1 MTAPVSTENARDS
14 EHRREIA
21 NALNQVLRGQ
31 INTVSELTIA
41 NGTTSTAVADVNAH
55 MGSMP
60 ILMPTNATG
69 AALIGSATGV
79 YVSSRGVGTFTLTH
93 PNPGASATFLYAL
106 LG

>member
-31 INTVSELTIA
+31 INTVGELTVLA
-41 NGTTSTAVADVNAH
+41 GTTSTVIADVNAH

-60 ILMPTNATG
+60 ILTATNAPAASLVGG
-69 AALIGSATGV
+69 AVGIRVSARAVGS
-79 YVSSRGVGTFTLTH
+79 FTLTH
-93 PNPGASATFLYAL
+93 GSPASDCTFLYAL